1 MRQSGESQ
9 AVVKPGFAPKAPFFF
24 SECIFRVDYDG
35 SGLSLGKG
43 TNHPPIHVVA
53 SPLAS

>member
-9 AVVKPGFAPKAPFFF
+9 AVVKPVFAPKAPFFF